1 MNMRQ
6 IIYLEIKNM
15 MKCISA
21 IFYIVFSF
29 VLIINEIHATENKIL
44 IKINNQIIT
53 SLDIASEVKYLKA
66 INKDYS
72 KLNKHKAIEIAK
84 RSVVNEKI
92 KELELRKIIKE
103 LRIDEDF
110 LNNFVVNNFNRLGI
124 TSINEFNNFFSS
136 QGLNP
141 VSIKEKITLEILWN
155 QLIYNKFHK
164 NVRIDKQEIKKAIMQ
179 NNKQKE
185 YLLSEILF
193 ILNNDE
199 KLDDKF
205 MIIKDEINNKNFS
218 QAALS
223 YSISSTNNNGGNL
236 GWVKES
242 VLSPKIKNQINKIQ
256 IGEVTDPIIIP
267 GGFLILKVNQSR
279 ETKKNLD
286 IEKEMKIV
294 INKKTNEQLNQFSN
308 IYFKKVKK
316 DLIIDEL

>member
-1 MNMRQ
+1 
-6 IIYLEIKNM
+6 
-15 MKCISA
+15 MKGISA

-29 VLIINEIHATENKIL
+29 ILIINEINATENKIL
-44 IKINNQIIT
+44 IKINNEIIT

-72 KLNKHKAIEIAK
+72 KLNKLKAIEIAK

-124 TSINEFNNFFSS
+124 NSINDFNNFFSS

-141 VSIKEKITLEILWN
+141 LSIKEKITLEILWN
-155 QLIYNKFHK
+155 QLIYNKFHNK
-164 NVRIDKQEIKKAIMQ
+164 VRIDKQKIKKAIMQ

-218 QAALS
+218 QAALN

-242 VLSPKIKNQINKIQ
+242 VLSTKIKKQINKIQ
-256 IGEVTDPIIIP
+256 IGEITDPIIIP

-286 IEKEMKIV
+286 LEKEMKIV

-308 IYFKKVKK
+308 VYFKKVKK
-316 DLIIDEL
+316 NVVINEL

>member
-1 MNMRQ
+1 
-6 IIYLEIKNM
+6 M
-15 MKCISA
+15 MKGISA

-29 VLIINEIHATENKIL
+29 ILIINEINATENKIL
-44 IKINNQIIT
+44 IKINNEIIT

-72 KLNKHKAIEIAK
+72 KLNKLKAIEIAK

-124 TSINEFNNFFSS
+124 TSINDFNNFFSS

-141 VSIKEKITLEILWN
+141 LSIKEKITLEILWN
-155 QLIYNKFHK
+155 QLIYNKFHNK
-164 NVRIDKQEIKKAIMQ
+164 VRIDKQKIKKAIMQ

-218 QAALS
+218 QAALN

-242 VLSPKIKNQINKIQ
+242 VLSTKIKKQINKIQ
-256 IGEVTDPIIIP
+256 IGEITDPIIIP

-286 IEKEMKIV
+286 LEKEMKIV

-308 IYFKKVKK
+308 VYFKKVKK
-316 DLIIDEL
+316 NVVINEL